1 MEEKKLI
8 AQYLYD
14 MAKESKSEFIEIA
27 VDSELAKVAKKMN
40 LVVPS
45 PDIAILR
52 TIYAEVDKP
61 NRNKI
66 VLPKEA
72 AKKALP
78 TLVGKQANWSHR
90 GKNFVC
96 GWILNAELEDDKIIT
111 YIAIY
116 KSLFSEEFETMKE
129 MVKDNKMA
137 SSFEIWNRDPDSGKS
152 VLHDLGNDT
161 YAIDP
166 ILYHGIGIL
175 IEGET
180 PACPSA
186 YADKLL
192 ATADEKLILEA
203 EKIILNSSQERTEN
217 LVYASMALAK
227 EEPKDNEKEEAVM
240 IKCEKC
246 GKEFESTAEEK
257 ICVEC
262 ASLPKEESKTQLPED
277 TKTEEKTTETKTEE
291 KSEVA
296 ETKVE
301 ETKVEE
307 TTEEKS
313 EAKPEEAPKAEAEAK
328 VEEPKVEEKAEE
340 KKEEVAE
347 EKKEEAQPLEVI
359 EPKIVVKVTS
369 IYSETVIDTF
379 VDGTPSGA
387 QEIKGLRVKITEYK
401 DGTKDEVS
409 EEVEIKKK
417 YDFAELEAKVNE
429 AKAEKDVEI
438 SSLKSE
444 LEKLDNEIKKL
455 QDELGKKDQ
464 EIAELKTPKVE
475 EKKEKELT
483 VGAVDSEVK
492 SEIKKQADKINEIIA
507 NKGK

>member
-1 MEEKKLI
+1 MQSEKKLI

-262 ASLPKEESKTQLPED
+262 SSLPKEESKTQLPED

-313 EAKPEEAPKAEAEAK
+313 EAKPEETPKAEAE
-328 VEEPKVEEKAEE
+328 VTTEEKKEEVIEEKAEE

-347 EKKEEAQPLEVI
+347 EKKEEAQPLETI
-359 EPKIVVKVTS
+359 EPKIVVKITR
-369 IYSETVIDTF
+369 IYSEITVDTF
-379 VDGTPSGA
+379 VDGTPSGTN
-387 QEIKGLRVKITEYK
+387 EIKGYNKKITEYK
-401 DGTKDEVS
+401 DGTKDEVE
-409 EEVEIKKK
+409 EEVKIVKK
-417 YDFAELEAKVNE
+417 YDFAE
-429 AKAEKDVEI
+429 VEI
-438 SSLKSE
+438 KNKEIADLKSANEE
-444 LEKLDNEIKKL
+444 LDKEIKKMKE
-455 QDELGKKDQ
+455 ELGIKDQ
-464 EIAELKTPKVE
+464 EIADLKNPKVE
-475 EKKEKELT
+475 EKKEKVLT
-483 VGAVDSEVK
+483 VGKVEIDTK
-492 SEIKKQADKINEIIA
+492 SEIKKQAENIDKIIA
-507 NKGK
+507 EKHNQ

>member
-1 MEEKKLI
+1 MNDKKLI
-8 AQYLYD
+8 ANALL
-14 MAKESKSEFIEIA
+14 EIA
-27 VDSELAKVAKKMN
+27 KRSETTFLEIGKEDKEIIDAAKKMG
-40 LVVPS
+40 LELPS
-45 PDIAILR
+45 PDLMVMK
-52 TIYAEVDKP
+52 TIYAEIDKV
-61 NRNKI
+61 NLNGV
-66 VLPKEA
+66 VLSREA
-72 AKKALP
+72 VEKGLN
-78 TLVGKQANWSHR
+78 TLIGKQCNWEHD
-90 GKNFVC
+90 GAGFVC
-96 GWILNAELEDDKIIT
+96 GYTISAKINGDKIETINVLF
-111 YIAIY
+111 
-116 KSLFSEEFETMKE
+116 KSLFPDQADELIEK
-129 MVKDNKMA
+129 VKTNEA
-137 SSFEIWNRDPDSGKS
+137 AVSFEIWNRNPETGES
-152 VLHDLGNDT
+152 VVKELEDGN
-161 YAIDP
+161 IEISP
-166 ILYHGIGIL
+166 IIFHGTGVL
-175 IEGET
+175 LAHK
-180 PACPSA
+180 PACPKAKIFQLVAKNLS
-186 YADKLL
+186 K
-192 ATADEKLILEA
+192 TA
-203 EKIILNSSQERTEN
+203 EKIIHRVFEKDLIFAQ
-217 LVYASMALAK
+217 MAI
-227 EEPKDNEKEEAVM
+227 EESKCKNCGTCNCEKEEKVM
-240 IKCEKC
+240 INCEKC

-262 ASLPKEESKTQLPED
+262 ASLPKEESKTQLPEE
-277 TKTEEKTTETKTEE
+277 TKTEEKTVETKTEE

-296 ETKVE
+296 ETKTE

-307 TTEEKS
+307 TKEEKA
-313 EAKPEEAPKAEAEAK
+313 EVKPEETPKVEAETK

-369 IYSETVIDTF
+369 IYSEIVIDTF

-387 QEIKGLRVKITEYK
+387 QEVKGLRVKITEYK

-417 YDFAELEAKVNE
+417 FDFAELEAKVNE

-438 SSLKSE
+438 SSLKNE

-455 QDELGKKDQ
+455 QEELGKKDQ

-492 SEIKKQADKINEIIA
+492 SELKRRANEINQIIA